1 MSFILDALRKSEHE
15 RERNAIPGRYE
26 PPRSREPSSRL
37 AWIIGGLAALLVVN
51 LAIVGWLLL
60 RPAATPAPVAAPARS
75 AATPA
80 PVAVLREPASPPG
93 RTVERHI
100 RSLAGE
106 TQATDASLDYP
117 VPDLAAP
124 RALADEPR
132 PTARALADHTHHPT
146 TAMGG
151 LPTINDLPA
160 TATAGLPRL
169 NIDLLVY
176 NSDPAQRFAII
187 NGQKLH
193 DGGQMKEGPKVEQI
207 TADGV
212 ILVHQGTRFLLPAT

>member
-15 RERNAIPGRYE
+15 RERHAIPGRYE
-26 PPRSREPSSRL
+26 PQRSREPATRF
-37 AWIIGGLAALLVVN
+37 AWIIGALAALLVVN
-51 LAIVGWLLL
+51 LLIVGWMLL
-60 RPAATPAPVAAPARS
+60 RPSPPPAPATASIRPESAPAPALASNETPAPTGRPA
-75 AATPA
+75 
-80 PVAVLREPASPPG
+80 
-93 RTVERHI
+93 ERHI

-106 TQATDASLDYP
+106 TQPAEPSIDYP
-117 VPDLAAP
+117 VPDLTAAGATSDQP
-124 RALADEPR
+124 RTPS
-132 PTARALADHTHHPT
+132 RAMGDRSHHPT
-146 TAMGG
+146 TAM
-151 LPTINDLPA
+151 
-160 TATAGLPRL
+160 AGLPRL

-176 NSDPAQRFAII
+176 NNDPAQRFAII

>member
-26 PPRSREPSSRL
+26 PPRQREPSTRL
-37 AWIIGGLAALLVVN
+37 VWIIGGLAALLIVN
-51 LAIVGWLLL
+51 LAFVGWLLL
-60 RPAATPAPVAAPARS
+60 RPASAPAPTRAASTPTPVVVAQRS
-75 AATPA
+75 APPPVPPA
-80 PVAVLREPASPPG
+80 
-93 RTVERHI
+93 ERHI

-106 TQATDASLDYP
+106 TQAAEPSIDYP
-117 VPDLAAP
+117 EPDLAAP
-124 RALADEPR
+124 RSLADEPR
-132 PTARALADHTHHPT
+132 AGSRAPAGHAHPPT
-146 TAMGG
+146 TSMGG
-151 LPTINDLPA
+151 LPTINELPA

-176 NSDPAQRFAII
+176 NSDPLQRFAII

>member
-26 PPRSREPSSRL
+26 PPRSREPSARL
-37 AWIIGGLAALLVVN
+37 AWIIGGLAALLLVN

-60 RPAATPAPVAAPARS
+60 RPAATPAPAPGHAA
-75 AATPA
+75 PA
-80 PVAVLREPASPPG
+80 PVAVAQEPAAMPARPAD
-93 RTVERHI
+93 RHI

-106 TQATDASLDYP
+106 TQAAEPSIDYP
-117 VPDLAAP
+117 EPDLAAP
-124 RALADEPR
+124 RTFADEPR
-132 PTARALADHTHHPT
+132 TASRAPAGRVHSPT
-146 TAMGG
+146 TSIGG

-207 TADGV
+207 TAEGV